1 MKTKFK
7 FDSSQVDLIKGSINS
22 FENEAIKDVANNYLV
37 AGGLASAEYSQ
48 GHYSQ
53 NYSRGTVPPII
64 IVVS

>member
-7 FDSSQVDLIKGSINS
+7 FDSTQVDLIKGAINS

-37 AGGLASAEYSQ
+37 AGGLTSVDYSQ

-53 NYSRGTVPPII
+53 NYSRGAVPP
-64 IVVS
+64 VVVA